1 MNVSPHPGTAPMAQ
15 STMISGCT
23 DFPYASRRTAANP
36 IHELL
41 SDLGP
46 CPLMEKN

>member
-1 MNVSPHPGTAPMAQ
+1 MNMSLHLGTAPMV
-15 STMISGCT
+15 SMISGCT
-23 DFPYASRRTAANP
+23 DFPYASRRTATNP